1 MTLIEKI
8 KKITKYV
15 INILDIASAI
25 IVGLSPIWGWQT
37 TKIVQTLA
45 VICGVLSTYILGQKI
60 TRIVNEAVGKVK

>member
-1 MTLIEKI
+1 MNIEKI

-15 INILDIASAI
+15 VNGLNIASAF

-37 TKIVQTLA
+37 TKIVETLS

-60 TRIVNEAVGKVK
+60 TRIVNEAVGKAK

>member
-1 MTLIEKI
+1 MTIIEKI

-15 INILDIASAI
+15 VNILNFASAL

-37 TKIVQTLA
+37 TKIVETLA

-60 TRIVNEAVGKVK
+60 AKTVNEAVGKAK